1 MENIKLYSLKNPK
14 SGFSESFKSLRT
26 SLQFSS
32 RDKKIQIIVV
42 TSPGRGEG
50 KTTIASNLA
59 LSFAQSEKKVLLVDC
74 NMRKPTI
81 HEIFD
86 IPNEKGLTNILL
98 GEGNLEDVVHNWVGE
113 LQGLNVVTCG
123 PIPLNPSEILGSDQM
138 KKILEDVRKEFDMVI
153 IDTPA
158 INSVTDGVILSAL
171 ADGTIMV
178 VELRRTDRDTAKKG
192 KKLLESV
199 HANIIGV
206 VLNKVPTK

>member
-1 MENIKLYSLKNPK
+1 
-14 SGFSESFKSLRT
+14 
-26 SLQFSS
+26 
-32 RDKKIQIIVV
+32 
-42 TSPGRGEG
+42 
-50 KTTIASNLA
+50 
-59 LSFAQSEKKVLLVDC
+59 
-74 NMRKPTI
+74 MRKPTI

-138 KKILEDVRKEFDMVI
+138 KKFLEDVRKEFDMVI